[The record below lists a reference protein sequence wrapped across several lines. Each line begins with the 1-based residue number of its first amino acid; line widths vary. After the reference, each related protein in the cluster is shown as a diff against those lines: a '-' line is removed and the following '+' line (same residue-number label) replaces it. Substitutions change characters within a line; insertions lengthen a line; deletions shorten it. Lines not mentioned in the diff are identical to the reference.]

1 MVRYIIRRE
10 LMYKI
15 ITDLEMCTNH
25 KKNSFFNHEIIQIG
39 AVAINEKGDFCGEFN
54 TYVKPQFIKISS
66 IIKKITGISNS
77 MVKDSPCFEDAL
89 EDFLN
94 WMDNFGGAVVYSWSN
109 TDLLQIHKE
118 AFVKKLITPRLMEY
132 IYDWVD
138 FQRSFCFA
146 VKSEN
151 QIALSSALE
160 MMSADVC
167 GHMHSA
173 LDDARNTAILITK
186 AKKKFGDELKIRPIC
201 SYFKLPEKYPRK
213 SSAMKSTKHAKNSV
227 VSF

>member
-1 MVRYIIRRE
+1 
-10 LMYKI
+10 MYKI

-25 KKNSFFNHEIIQIG
+25 KKNSFFNHEISQIG

-66 IIKKITGISNS
+66 IIKKITGISNA
-77 MVKDSPCFEDAL
+77 MVKDSPCFADAL
-89 EDFLN
+89 DDFLN
-94 WMDNFGGAVVYSWSN
+94 WMDNFKESVVYSWSN
-109 TDLLQIHKE
+109 TDLPQIHKE

-132 IYDWVD
+132 IYSWVD

-146 VKSEN
+146 VNSGN

-160 MMSADVC
+160 MMSADVS

-173 LDDARNTAILITK
+173 LDDAKNTAILITK
-186 AKKKFGDELKIRPIC
+186 ANEKFGEDIKTVPIC

-213 SSAMKSTKHAKNSV
+213 PSTIKKTKQTKNAAV
-227 VSF
+227 R